1 MDKGRLIAHAHV
13 AVKKCKHGL
22 MMYNV
27 NDRFVGRSLDLYGE
41 WCERELELLGQ
52 VTRPG
57 YVVVDVGA
65 NIGTHTVFFGET
77 TGRTGTVIA
86 VEPQRL
92 CFQMLCGNVA
102 LNGLVNVI
110 CLQAAA
116 GSARGTIKVPVIDPA
131 TSYNFGALSVEGHTA
146 GENVRVIAI
155 DDLALARCN
164 LVKIDVEGMECQV
177 LQGARNTIARLRP
190 VLFVENNTIERS
202 AEIISL
208 IHALHY
214 DCWWHIA
221 DYFSE
226 ANYFANC
233 DNVFAAYQP
242 EANLLC
248 FPEGSKARVSGL
260 NPVAGAEDNWR
271 AAVGRIRAAAAAAG
285 GGATR

>member
-1 MDKGRLIAHAHV
+1 MDNGRLIEHAHV
-13 AVKKCKHGL
+13 SVKKCKHGL

-52 VTRPG
+52 VIRPG
-57 YVVVDVGA
+57 HVVVDVGA

-77 TGRTGTVIA
+77 VGRTGAVIA

-102 LNGLVNVI
+102 LNGLVNVV

-116 GSARGTIKVPVIDPA
+116 GNARGTLKVPIIDPA
-131 TSYNFGALSVEGHTA
+131 TPYNFGALSVEGHSA
-146 GENVRVIAI
+146 GEDVQVIAI
-155 DDLALARCN
+155 DELALARCG
-164 LVKIDVEGMECQV
+164 LLKIDVEGMEIKV
-177 LQGARNTIARLRP
+177 LQGARATIARCRP
-190 VLFVENNTIERS
+190 ALFVENNTIERS
-202 AEIISL
+202 AEIIAA
-208 IHALHY
+208 IRALHY

-221 DYFSE
+221 RYFNE
-226 ANYFANC
+226 ANYFANG

-271 AAVGRIRAAAAAAG
+271 AAVGRIRAAAGAAG
-285 GGATR
+285 DGAVR